1 MSAIR
6 IFRSPRD
13 IVWGRGSIAH
23 LESIRGKRALIVT
36 DPVMTKL
43 GTAARARDYFQKG
56 GLEVRTFDEVE
67 PEPSIQTVMKIVTE
81 NRNFNPD
88 VIVGMGG
95 GSAIDAS
102 KGFRVFFEHS
112 HLTFEEVHALNG
124 IPKPAIPPLKE
135 TTHVAIS
142 STSGSGSDASHVCVL
157 TDPAIHAKCPIVN
170 PELKPNMT
178 IVDPDIADSM
188 PKGVL
193 ADTGLDALT
202 HAIESYV
209 SGMAND
215 FSRGISL
222 EAICLLMKYLPPA
235 YLENNPV
242 AKEHIH
248 YAATMAGLAFS
259 NSANGIC
266 HTVATKVGGSFKL
279 THGRGN
285 AIALPYSIQYNAKV
299 VGDLFTT
306 ISRAVGYSG
315 EDAAKATDYLI
326 QRIRQLQKQ
335 LDMPGSYKEV
345 GIKESAYNEKIK
357 EFALTSRTY
366 PTTLTNPRAATVE
379 EFESLYQA
387 CYQGDYSLIK

>member
-1 MSAIR
+1 MSTYK

-23 LESIRGKRALIVT
+23 LQSIPGKRALIVT
-36 DPVMTKL
+36 DPMMTKL
-43 GTAARARDYFQKG
+43 GTAARARDYFKKG
-56 GLEVRTFDEVE
+56 GFEVKIFDEVE

-81 NRNFNPD
+81 NKDFNPD

-95 GSAIDAS
+95 GSVIDAS
-102 KGFRVFFEHS
+102 KGFRVFFENP
-112 HLTFEEVHALNG
+112 HLTFEDVHALNG
-124 IPKPAIPPLKE
+124 PPKASFPPFKK

-142 STSGSGSDASHVCVL
+142 STSGSGSDASHVCIV
-157 TDPAIHAKCPIVN
+157 TDPAIHAKCPIIN
-170 PELKPNMT
+170 PELKPNVT
-178 IVDPDIADSM
+178 IVDPDVADSM

-209 SGMAND
+209 SGWASD

-222 EAICLLMKYLPPA
+222 EAICLLMKYLAPG
-235 YLENNPV
+235 YLESDPV

-259 NSANGIC
+259 NSGNGIC
-266 HTVATKVGGSFKL
+266 HTVATKVGGEFKL

-285 AIALPYSIQYNAKV
+285 AIALPYAIRYNAKV
-299 VGDLFTT
+299 AGDLFTT

-326 QRIRQLQKQ
+326 QRVRQLQKQ
-335 LDMPGSYKEV
+335 LDMPGSYKEA
-345 GIKESAYNEKIK
+345 GIKEGAYNEKIK
-357 EFALTSRTY
+357 EFSLSSRTY
-366 PTTLTNPRAATVE
+366 PTTLANPRPATAE
-379 EFESLYQA
+379 EFEALYQA